1 MVGQPEAW
9 MAVAA
14 VVALVITLGGI
25 GVRVTVLLTRLIDSV
40 RSLNVSV
47 ENVIEHVGDHESR
60 ITKLEAGPPPQR
72 ST

>member
-60 ITKLEAGPPPQR
+60 ITKLEGHEDHR
-72 ST
+72 

>member
-60 ITKLEAGPPPQR
+60 ITKL
-72 ST
+72 